1 MWDRKGGASTR
12 SRARPDRR
20 ISVVA
25 IADAAPAAPGTADAA
40 TGAFVDDRAL
50 DCCRKSGQSAIFP
63 PMSCTKLAIQGCF
76 REDVKVLLSF
86 TRFLRDENGAITID
100 YTVLSAAAVS
110 IAVAAT
116 AVLTGSIDHITQRI
130 DEELRARQLNDSY
143 ISFLSSHFEPLYQHD
158 VLTEEQA
165 EDLWNASNALMN
177 QEVIDALEE
186 GIMAIEEGTITQEE
200 LAELY
205 SVASVAYQRNIVDDS
220 VLNYYFGFDGS
231 GSGGS

>member
-1 MWDRKGGASTR
+1 
-12 SRARPDRR
+12 
-20 ISVVA
+20 
-25 IADAAPAAPGTADAA
+25 
-40 TGAFVDDRAL
+40 
-50 DCCRKSGQSAIFP
+50 
-63 PMSCTKLAIQGCF
+63 MSCTKLAIQGCF